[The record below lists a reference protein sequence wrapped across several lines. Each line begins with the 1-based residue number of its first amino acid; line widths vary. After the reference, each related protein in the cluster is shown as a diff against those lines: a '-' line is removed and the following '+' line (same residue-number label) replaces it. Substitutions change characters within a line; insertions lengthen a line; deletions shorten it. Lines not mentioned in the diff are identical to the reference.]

1 MFFDQ
6 IVSQTR
12 ADLEQRKSELPLEDL
27 QHLAAAQP
35 PPRDFLGALRPV
47 SKSKVSLIAEV
58 KRASPSKG
66 VFAPHLDPVELARTY
81 VANGVAA
88 ISVLTEPPFFRVS
101 PHYLPPLK
109 HTLDFPALSHA
120 LRFL

>member
-1 MFFDQ
+1 MSSDE
-6 IVSQTR
+6 IVSKTR
-12 ADLEQRKSELPLEDL
+12 ADREQRKIELPLEEL
-27 QHLAAAQP
+27 QDLAAAQP

-88 ISVLTEPPFFRVS
+88 ISVLTEPHFFLGS
-101 PHYLPPLK
+101 PDYLPPIRHAPGVHILFK
-109 HTLDFPALSHA
+109 DF
-120 LRFL
+120 